1 MAIAKRKL
9 LADGSRQLTVTVTN
23 EESLL
28 QVSNTGFYRLGSQ
41 LDMVVPAQAIID
53 FTRVYWC
60 PIEQK
65 WVDA

>member
-1 MAIAKRKL
+1 MPTAKRKL
-9 LADGSRQLTVTVTN
+9 LADGSRQLTVTVTT

>member
-1 MAIAKRKL
+1 MTTAKRKL
-9 LADGSRQLTVTVTN
+9 LVDGSRQLTVTVTT